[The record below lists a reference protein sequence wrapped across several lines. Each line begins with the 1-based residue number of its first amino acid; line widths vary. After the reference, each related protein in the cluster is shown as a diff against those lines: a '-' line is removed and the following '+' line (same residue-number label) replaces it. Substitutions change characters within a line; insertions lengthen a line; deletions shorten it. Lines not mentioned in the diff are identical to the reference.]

1 MRIYILTWFLL
12 FMVFPHLAVAEKQLN
27 KTQTSWDDGVIYY
40 PQGQAEITSVKLR
53 IEENQLT
60 EFHCHPV
67 PTFGYVL
74 QGELVIETKNGKK
87 ITLKEGE
94 SVVEVMR
101 TIHRGRAINGPVE
114 LIVFYAG
121 SITIPN
127 TVLPEHDI
135 KKKYCKF

>member
-12 FMVFPHLAVAEKQLN
+12 FMVLPDLAVAEKQLN

-67 PTFGYVL
+67 PTIGYVL
-74 QGELVIETKNGKK
+74 HGELIIEIKNGKK
-87 ITLKEGE
+87 ITIKEGE

-121 SITIPN
+121 STTIPN

-135 KKKYCKF
+135 KKKYCKY